1 MDTDGDGHPDT
12 AAQARAQYDTYRPL
26 FSSKLREALGTGA
39 LMIANSG
46 LAQVDPSLNG
56 YDILRKD
63 ILLCGGP
70 H

>member
-1 MDTDGDGHPDT
+1 MIRIG
-12 AAQARAQYDTYRPL
+12 R
-26 FSSKLREALGTGA
+26 FSLASCERHSALGTGA